1 MMVLKRILSTSVL
14 TATTRHCAK
23 ATHGKVAST
32 TTANDRRFRISKG
45 KVSISFT
52 APVFML
58 ELFSG
63 GRVVINDCV
72 FALLGYEYVIWR
84 GCVFR
89 TNEKQVTH
97 FAQTL

>member
-1 MMVLKRILSTSVL
+1 MALAYVFVPL
-14 TATTRHCAK
+14 
-23 ATHGKVAST
+23 G
-32 TTANDRRFRISKG
+32 
-45 KVSISFT
+45 FT
-52 APVFML
+52 PLFML

>member
-1 MMVLKRILSTSVL
+1 MQKQRMAKLRAPQRPMTAGFASV
-14 TATTRHCAK
+14 
-23 ATHGKVAST
+23 
-32 TTANDRRFRISKG
+32 KG

>member
-32 TTANDRRFRISKG
+32 TTANDRRFRISKREG
-45 KVSISFT
+45 LDLIYSSS
-52 APVFML
+52 FML

-72 FALLGYEYVIWR
+72 IALLGYEYVIWR